1 MKTLTIGKQDIAVQE
16 LEIEQSRLRFYPDN
30 PRVYSVLQVSDESKP
45 EQAKI
50 QELMCSMEH
59 VKQLKES
66 IKSNGGLIDP
76 VIVRD
81 GDFVV
86 LEGNSRLAAYRLLAN
101 IDPIQWGMIK
111 CILLPSDID
120 DSLIFQL
127 LGQYHIIGRKD
138 WSPFEQAG
146 YLYRRRKE
154 SKMPIEQMAADL
166 GMTKGVAQKYIEV
179 YQFMIDY
186 NDLKPE
192 RWSYYEELLKN
203 RGVKKLIGESEETRD
218 AIVAKIKAG
227 ELRQASDI
235 RKIGEMAQCATRDK
249 SAKRALSKFL
259 EGTASL
265 EEAYVQV
272 QDTGRTDTLYKKA
285 EAFRQILSEDCSFE
299 AVQENDK
306 LKFELTKIYKK
317 LKVLLKK
324 E

>member
-1 MKTLTIGKQDIAVQE
+1 MKTLTIGKQDIEVQE
-16 LEIEQSRLRFYPDN
+16 LEIEQSKLRFYPDN

-50 QELMCSMEH
+50 QDLMCSMEH

-76 VIVRD
+76 VVVRD

-101 IDPIQWGMIK
+101 IDPIQWGFIK
-111 CILLPSDID
+111 CILLPSDISE
-120 DSLIFQL
+120 SLIFQL

-166 GMTKGVAQKYIEV
+166 GMTKGIAQKYIDV
-179 YQFMIDY
+179 YEFMIEY
-186 NDLKPE
+186 NDIKPD

-203 RGVKKLIGESEETRD
+203 RGAKKLISESDEIKT
-218 AIVAKIKAG
+218 AIVDKIKSG

-235 RKIGEMAQCATRDK
+235 RKIGEIAQCAANDK
-249 SAKRALSKFL
+249 AAKRALNRFI
-259 EGTASL
+259 EGKITL
-265 EEAYVQV
+265 DEAYSQV

-285 EAFRQILSEDCSFE
+285 AAFRQILSDDCSLE
-299 AVQENDK
+299 ALQENEK

>member
-1 MKTLTIGKQDIAVQE
+1 MKTLTIGKQDIPVQE
-16 LEIEQSRLRFYPDN
+16 LEIPQSQLRFYPDN

-45 EQAKI
+45 EQSKI

-86 LEGNSRLAAYRLLAN
+86 LEGNSRLAAYRLLAK
-101 IDPIQWGMIK
+101 IDPIKWGMIK

-138 WSPFEQAG
+138 WSPYEQAG
-146 YLYRRRKE
+146 YLYRRKKE
-154 SKMPIEQMAADL
+154 SKVPIEQMAADL
-166 GMTKGVAQKYIEV
+166 GMTKGIAQKYIEV
-179 YQFMIDY
+179 YQFMIDH
-186 NDLKPE
+186 NDLKPD

-203 RGVKKLIGESEETRD
+203 RGVKKLISESEETKE
-218 AIVAKIKAG
+218 VLVSKIKAG

-235 RKIGEMAQCATRDK
+235 RKIGEIATCAARDK
-249 SAKRALSKFL
+249 TAKRALNRFI
-259 EGTASL
+259 EGGASL
-265 EEAYVQV
+265 DEAYTQV
-272 QDTGRTDTLYKKA
+272 QDTGRTDTLYKKT
-285 EAFRQILSEDCSFE
+285 ESFRQLLFDECTFE
-299 AVQENDK
+299 AVQDNDK

-317 LKVLLKK
+317 LKVLLKNQ
-324 E
+324 

>member
-16 LEIEQSRLRFYPDN
+16 LEIEQSKLRFYPDN

-186 NDLKPE
+186 H
-192 RWSYYEELLKN
+192 
-203 RGVKKLIGESEETRD
+203 
-218 AIVAKIKAG
+218 
-227 ELRQASDI
+227 
-235 RKIGEMAQCATRDK
+235 
-249 SAKRALSKFL
+249 
-259 EGTASL
+259 
-265 EEAYVQV
+265 
-272 QDTGRTDTLYKKA
+272 
-285 EAFRQILSEDCSFE
+285 
-299 AVQENDK
+299 
-306 LKFELTKIYKK
+306 
-317 LKVLLKK
+317 
-324 E
+324 